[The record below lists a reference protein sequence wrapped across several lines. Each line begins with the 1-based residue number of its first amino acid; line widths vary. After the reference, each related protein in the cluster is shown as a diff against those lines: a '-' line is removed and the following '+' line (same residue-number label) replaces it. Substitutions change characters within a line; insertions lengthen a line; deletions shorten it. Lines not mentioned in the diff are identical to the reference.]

1 MEKRGSDKETSWI
14 AEIDALWEDEHGE
27 KMMECRWYYGI
38 NDMSASARPSLSQA
52 VVALFPFECRELF
65 ETDHLSNNELGAIVQ
80 SVSVV
85 SHEKWLEL
93 PAEKRESCFFC
104 DYFFSTKT
112 NYIHPLYGRH
122 FRRFSFQDNTPAKK
136 LERIHLYSYMNP
148 KSSKRDSPRSTD
160 LAQAKSEEWEAKK
173 N

>member
-1 MEKRGSDKETSWI
+1 MVLRHQRHERLGAT
-14 AEIDALWEDEHGE
+14 
-27 KMMECRWYYGI
+27 
-38 NDMSASARPSLSQA
+38 PLSQA
-52 VVALFPFECRELF
+52 VVPLFPFECRELF

-148 KSSKRDSPRSTD
+148 KSSKRDSPAPLTSRKRSR
-160 LAQAKSEEWEAKK
+160 KSGRRRRIDK
-173 N
+173 